1 MLILKLLPGEDNSAH
16 GGKVFTSEMF
26 SNYQSNL
33 EKNFKAIDSPT
44 GSSPDESVY
53 DEVDHVKSTRSGG
66 ETEFSSTLP
75 LTPTVRIPLSFSSP
89 ITSHHSPLVSP
100 MGTSTAHLSPTIQ
113 CPKRSADDTP
123 ELPKGSAIAGVH
135 SIPGV
140 VAVPHS
146 DPPKTIALNATL
158 STAPSNSESSSASV
172 SIPSSFTETPSTAK
186 HTISVKRDQ
195 RAREPCFLPMPGWR
209 YFVEGKSTS
218 GKRDLDMSAI
228 LQSIQLDAW
237 ITPYIITASILLTD
251 RKLSEKQLTDISFQ
265 QVCQVFK

>member
-1 MLILKLLPGEDNSAH
+1 MLFSKLLPGEDNSAH
-16 GGKVFTSEMF
+16 GGNIFTSEMF

-33 EKNFKAIDSPT
+33 EKNFKAIDLPT
-44 GSSPDESVY
+44 ASSPDESVY
-53 DEVDHVKSTRSGG
+53 DEVDHVKSTRSGADF
-66 ETEFSSTLP
+66 TLTLP
-75 LTPTVRIPLSFSSP
+75 VTP
-89 ITSHHSPLVSP
+89 TSHHSPLVSP
-100 MGTSTAHLSPTIQ
+100 MVTSNTYLSSTIQ

-123 ELPKGSAIAGVH
+123 ELPKSSVIAGVNR
-135 SIPGV
+135 IPSV

-146 DPPKTIALNATL
+146 DPPKTIALHATL

-195 RAREPCFLPMPGWR
+195 HAREPCFLPMPGWR

-218 GKRDLDMSAI
+218 GKGDLDMSAI